1 MATYDIMPPPATTEK
16 ALGEERVVNFTGA
29 GLSLGEEID
38 VDPATGTW
46 AKGLGEDGD
55 APAALTAHVLAK
67 VVEEYRAIET
77 RNVPLGGP
85 VTLPEGAIR
94 PVRPPSVPVF

>member
-38 VDPATGTW
+38 VEPLPTQDDGRDDQW
-46 AKGLGEDGD
+46 GGGLRG
-55 APAALTAHVLAK
+55 LV
-67 VVEEYRAIET
+67 
-77 RNVPLGGP
+77 
-85 VTLPEGAIR
+85 
-94 PVRPPSVPVF
+94 